1 MQYQGA
7 RAGGENAGMAFE
19 GLLIK
24 QHKENDTLILSVIG
38 DVLISNAG
46 GLQRHLDEA
55 IGSGAQTIVLDMS
68 GVGYIDS
75 FGVGVVV
82 ETQSKIDEHK
92 VRFRVVLNPTL
103 SRIFQ
108 KSHLD
113 EYIEISVKG
122 PPASQEQ

>member
-1 MQYQGA
+1 MATEGVLVTQQ
-7 RAGGENAGMAFE
+7 RENGS
-19 GLLIK
+19 LLL
-24 QHKENDTLILSVIG
+24 TVVG
-38 DVLISNAG
+38 DVLIVNAA

-55 IGSGAQTIVLDMS
+55 IESDAERVTLDMS

-82 ETQSKIDEHK
+82 KTQSEIDKRHK
-92 VRFRVVLNPTL
+92 RFKVLVNEAL

-113 EYIEISVKG
+113 AYIDISIKDQS
-122 PPASQEQ
+122 ADEEE